1 MKKFILAFLL
11 IPNLAFGVYC
21 KPVTYL
27 AEGQPAPCRG
37 YLFTPE
43 EEFLVRSQAIKYTEL
58 EKLTKTQDEMINLL
72 DNRLDLSLRKIDGLE
87 QQVTYIK
94 SENTLEKIVYFCLG
108 IAISIGLNK
117 VIK

>member
-1 MKKFILAFLL
+1 MKQLFLISLL

-27 AEGQPAPCRG
+27 AEGQPAPCMG

-43 EEFLVRSQAIKYTEL
+43 EEFLVRSQSIKYDEL
-58 EKLTKTQDEMINLL
+58 EKLTKAQDEMINLL

-87 QQVTYIK
+87 QEIK
-94 SENTLEKIVYFCLG
+94 DVKSQNTLEKIVYFCLG
-108 IAISIGLNK
+108 IAVSVGLNK